1 MTRHAQDSRRRQSR
15 DEGGEQQEA
24 AAAQDLR
31 DGQLDEDVACCLAE
45 IDKILD
51 EEESERDRAVREFR
65 ELRGISDWDDFTRA
79 ERVWQAQY
87 AHLGLRI
94 ASGCCT
100 VELYDEETGET
111 VERL

>member
-1 MTRHAQDSRRRQSR
+1 VTRHAQDGKRRPARG
-15 DEGGEQQEA
+15 EGNEQQQQEA
-24 AAAQDLR
+24 TAPDLR

-51 EEESERDRAVREFR
+51 GESERDRAVREFR
-65 ELRGISDWDDFTRA
+65 ELRGTSDWDDLARA

-94 ASGCCT
+94 TSGCCT
-100 VELYDEETGET
+100 IALIDEKTGKT